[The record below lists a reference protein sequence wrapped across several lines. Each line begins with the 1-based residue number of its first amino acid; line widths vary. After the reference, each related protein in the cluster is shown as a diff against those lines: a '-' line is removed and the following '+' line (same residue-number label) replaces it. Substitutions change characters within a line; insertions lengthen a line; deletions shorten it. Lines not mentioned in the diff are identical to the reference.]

1 MRKEQKIMMHIESMQ
16 IFDATKYLGCSTC
29 PMHNNCIKYSLIC
42 DLIHDKLFLGANL
55 LCCLMRAEN
64 TAMNTLRERVKNKLT
79 NPSEC
84 AKTSYKDFLPA
95 LNNHLNAFY
104 KYECEQSDE
113 YAKCAIIF
121 ALAESLEYWDLLEYF
136 DFMFK
141 QDIEDTR
148 TALKKQYEP
157 EILKSE
163 KEKLA
168 ANKKR

>member
-1 MRKEQKIMMHIESMQ
+1 MTHVESTQ
-16 IFDATKYLGCSTC
+16 IFDATKYLSCSNC
-29 PMHNNCIKYSLIC
+29 PMHHNCTKHSLIC
-42 DLIHDKLFLGANL
+42 DLIHNNLFLGANL

-64 TAMNTLRERVKNKLT
+64 TAMNTLRECVKNKLA
-79 NPSEC
+79 NPGKY
-84 AKTSYKDFLPA
+84 AKTLYKDFLPA

-104 KYECEQSDE
+104 KYECEHSDE

-136 DFMFK
+136 DFMFA
-141 QDIEDTR
+141 QDIANIR
-148 TALKKQYEP
+148 NALEKQYEP

-163 KEKLA
+163 KAKLA

>member
-1 MRKEQKIMMHIESMQ
+1 MMHIESTQ
-16 IFDATKYLGCSTC
+16 IFDATKYLSCATC

-42 DLIHDKLFLGANL
+42 DLIHSKLFLGANL

-64 TAMNTLRERVKNKLT
+64 TAMNTLGECVKNKLI
-79 NPSEC
+79 NPSES

-95 LNNHLNAFY
+95 LNNHLKAFY

-136 DFMFK
+136 DFVFA
-141 QDIEDTR
+141 QDIENIR
-148 TALKKQYEP
+148 NALKKQYEP

-163 KEKLA
+163 KEKLV

>member
-1 MRKEQKIMMHIESMQ
+1 MTHVETTQ
-16 IFDATKYLGCSTC
+16 IFDATKYLSCATC
-29 PMHNNCIKYSLIC
+29 PMRYNCTKYSLIC
-42 DLIHDKLFLGANL
+42 DLIHSKLFLGANF

-64 TAMNTLRERVKNKLT
+64 TAMNTLRECVKNKLA
-79 NPSEC
+79 NPSES

-95 LNNHLNAFY
+95 LNNYLNAFY
-104 KYECEQSDE
+104 KYECEQAGE

-136 DFMFK
+136 DFIFQ
-141 QDIEDTR
+141 QDIETTR
-148 TALKKQYEP
+148 NVLRKQYEP

>member
-1 MRKEQKIMMHIESMQ
+1 MTHIETTQ
-16 IFDATKYLGCSTC
+16 IFDATKYLSCSDC
-29 PMHNNCIKYSLIC
+29 PLNKNCTKYSLTC
-42 DLIHDKLFLGANL
+42 DLIHNKLFLGANL

-64 TAMNTLRERVKNKLT
+64 TANNTLRECIENKLA
-79 NPSEC
+79 NPGKY
-84 AKTSYKDFLPA
+84 AKTLYKDFLPTI
-95 LNNHLNAFY
+95 NNHLKAFY

-136 DFMFK
+136 DFMFG
-141 QDIEDTR
+141 QDIENIR
-148 TALKKQYEP
+148 NALKKQYEP

>member
-1 MRKEQKIMMHIESMQ
+1 MIYIESTQ
-16 IFDATKYLGCSTC
+16 IFDATKYLSCSTC
-29 PMHNNCIKYSLIC
+29 PMHYSCTKYSLIC
-42 DLIHDKLFLGANL
+42 DLIHSKLFLGANL

-64 TAMNTLRERVKNKLT
+64 TAMNTLRECVKNKLV
-79 NPSEC
+79 NPSES

-104 KYECEQSDE
+104 KYECERSDE

-121 ALAESLEYWDLLEYF
+121 ALAESLEYWGLLGYF
-136 DFMFK
+136 DLMFK
-141 QDIEDTR
+141 QDIENTR
-148 TALKKQYEP
+148 IALKKQYEP

-163 KEKLA
+163 KEKLV